1 MYMCWFEIL
10 LNCPSAV
17 NLNLLSFCR
26 KVRVTLRETKV
37 GGVIAISDFTT
48 TFVVDGFV
56 IKHTS
61 RDSRL
66 TNLITRQQTESLNCI
81 SENDA

>member
-1 MYMCWFEIL
+1 L
-10 LNCPSAV
+10 L
-17 NLNLLSFCR
+17 
-26 KVRVTLRETKV
+26 ETRA

-61 RDSRL
+61 HDSQL
-66 TNLITRQQTESLNCI
+66 TNLITRQQTESLNYT